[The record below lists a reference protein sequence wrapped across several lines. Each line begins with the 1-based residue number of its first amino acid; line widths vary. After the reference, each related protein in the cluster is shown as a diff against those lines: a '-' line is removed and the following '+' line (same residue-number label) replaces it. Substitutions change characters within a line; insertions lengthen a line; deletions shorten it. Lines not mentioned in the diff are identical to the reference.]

1 MWENN
6 SDSTYR
12 KGYAKLMAHAKD
24 FNCFQLQEL
33 EEMVD
38 KNIAASPI
46 ANSPYAKGVKEGLR
60 VMKVRLNM
68 PEVVPIKIEPIV
80 SEQVKPNMETMEKN
94 SHIVK
99 LIESVNMIW
108 KRGRV

>member
-6 SDSTYR
+6 SDSTYK
-12 KGYAKLMAHAKD
+12 KGYSELMAHAKD

-38 KNIAASPI
+38 KIIAASPI
-46 ANSPYAKGVKEGLR
+46 ANSPYVKGVKEGLR

-68 PEVVPIKIEPIV
+68 PEVVSVKVKLTEPTV
-80 SEQVKPNMETMEKN
+80 LETVEIN
-94 SHIVK
+94 SHITK
-99 LIESVNMIW
+99 LIDSVNMIW
-108 KRGRV
+108 KRQKL